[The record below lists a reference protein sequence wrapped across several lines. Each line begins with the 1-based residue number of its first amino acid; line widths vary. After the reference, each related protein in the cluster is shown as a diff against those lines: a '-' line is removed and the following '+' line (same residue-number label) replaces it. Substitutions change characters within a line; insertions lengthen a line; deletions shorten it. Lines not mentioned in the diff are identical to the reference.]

1 MHRFLERLSR
11 GPMVS
16 SGAVGTML
24 QAKGLPPVT
33 TLEEYNLSHPEAV
46 AEIHRAYCEAGAEMI
61 GTNTFGANPLKLR
74 KARLADKAYDFNY
87 QGAKIARA
95 AAPKEVL
102 VFAAIGPSGEFL
114 APLGEISPE
123 EMYEIYKGQILAL
136 AEGGADLLS
145 LRTFTDL
152 EEMRIAVRA
161 AKENTQLP
169 VIATMT
175 FDLGQKGFRT
185 MMGVDVKAAIEGMTG
200 AGAEVIGSNCGRGM
214 EEMVPLM
221 GEMRVQFKGYLT
233 AQPNAGLPQLV
244 DGKAKYTQS
253 PEEFASWVPRL
264 LEAGVSIIGGCCG
277 TTPDHTR
284 KVAEAL
290 RKR

>member
-1 MHRFLERLSR
+1 MHPLLERLSR

-46 AEIHRAYCEAGAEMI
+46 AEIHSAYCEAGAEMI
-61 GTNTFGANPLKLR
+61 GTNTFGANPLKLK
-74 KARLADKAYDFNY
+74 KAGLADKAYRLNY
-87 QGAKIARA
+87 EGARIARK
-95 AAPKEVL
+95 AAPKDVF

-114 APLGEISPE
+114 APLGEIAPE
-123 EMYEIYKGQILAL
+123 EMYEVYKSQIRAL
-136 AEGGADLLS
+136 VEGGVDILS

-152 EEMRIAVRA
+152 EEVKIAIRA
-161 AKENTQLP
+161 AKENADLP

-185 MMGVDVKAAIEGMTG
+185 MMGVEVKAAIEGMVG

-221 GEMRVQFKGYLT
+221 KEMRNYYPGNLT
-233 AQPNAGLPQLV
+233 AQPNAGLPQLIE
-244 DGKAKYTQS
+244 GKARYTQS
-253 PEEFASWVPRL
+253 PEEFASWVPSL
-264 LEAGVSIIGGCCG
+264 LEAAVNLIGGCCG
-277 TTPDHTR
+277 TTPAHTR
-284 KVAEAL
+284 KVGEAI

>member
-185 MMGVDVKAAIEGMTG
+185 MMGVDVKAAIEGMAG

-244 DGKAKYTQS
+244 DGKAKYIQS

>member
-16 SGAVGTML
+16 SGAVGTIL

-152 EEMRIAVRA
+152 EEMKIAVRA

-244 DGKAKYTQS
+244 DGKAKYIQS

-284 KVAEAL
+284 KVAEAIH
-290 RKR
+290 KR

>member
-1 MHRFLERLSR
+1 MHRLLERLSR

-290 RKR
+290 RKQ

>member
-1 MHRFLERLSR
+1 MHPLLERLSR

-24 QAKGLPPVT
+24 QSQGLPPVT
-33 TLEEYNLSHPEAV
+33 TFEEYNLSHPEAV
-46 AEIHRAYCEAGAEMI
+46 AEIHSAYCEAGAEMI
-61 GTNTFGANPLKLR
+61 GTNTFGANPLKLK
-74 KARLADKAYDFNY
+74 KAGLADKAYRLNY
-87 QGAKIARA
+87 EGARIARK
-95 AAPKEVL
+95 AAPKDIF

-114 APLGEISPE
+114 APLGEIAPE
-123 EMYEIYKGQILAL
+123 EMYEVYKSQIRAL
-136 AEGGADLLS
+136 VEGGVDILS

-152 EEMRIAVRA
+152 EELKIALRA
-161 AKENTQLP
+161 AKENAKLP

-185 MMGVDVKAAIEGMTG
+185 MMGVDVKASIEGMVE

-221 GEMRVQFKGYLT
+221 KEMRNYYQGNLT
-233 AQPNAGLPQLV
+233 AQPNAGLPQLIE
-244 DGKAKYTQS
+244 GKARYTQS
-253 PEEFASWVPRL
+253 PEEFASWVPSL
-264 LEAGVSIIGGCCG
+264 LEAGVNLIGGCCG
-277 TTPDHTR
+277 TTPAHTR
-284 KVAEAL
+284 KVVEAI

>member
-1 MHRFLERLSR
+1 
-11 GPMVS
+11 
-16 SGAVGTML
+16 
-24 QAKGLPPVT
+24 
-33 TLEEYNLSHPEAV
+33 
-46 AEIHRAYCEAGAEMI
+46 
-61 GTNTFGANPLKLR
+61 
-74 KARLADKAYDFNY
+74 
-87 QGAKIARA
+87 
-95 AAPKEVL
+95 
-102 VFAAIGPSGEFL
+102 
-114 APLGEISPE
+114 
-123 EMYEIYKGQILAL
+123 
-136 AEGGADLLS
+136 
-145 LRTFTDL
+145 
-152 EEMRIAVRA
+152 
-161 AKENTQLP
+161 
-169 VIATMT
+169 
-175 FDLGQKGFRT
+175 

>member
-1 MHRFLERLSR
+1 MHPLLERLSR

-24 QAKGLPPVT
+24 QSKGLPPVT
-33 TLEEYNLSHPEAV
+33 TFEEYNLSHPEAV
-46 AEIHRAYCEAGAEMI
+46 AEIHSAYCEAGAEMI
-61 GTNTFGANPLKLR
+61 GTNTFGANPLKLK
-74 KARLADKAYDFNY
+74 KAGLADKAYRLNY
-87 QGAKIARA
+87 EGARIARK
-95 AAPKEVL
+95 AAPKDIF

-114 APLGEISPE
+114 APLGEIAPE
-123 EMYEIYKGQILAL
+123 EMYEVYKSQIRAL
-136 AEGGADLLS
+136 VEGGVDILS

-152 EEMRIAVRA
+152 EELKIALRA
-161 AKENTQLP
+161 AKENAKLP

-185 MMGVDVKAAIEGMTG
+185 MMGVDVKASIEGMVE

-221 GEMRVQFKGYLT
+221 KEMRNYYQGNLT
-233 AQPNAGLPQLV
+233 AQPNAGLPQLIE
-244 DGKAKYTQS
+244 GKARYTQS
-253 PEEFASWVPRL
+253 PEEFASWVPSL
-264 LEAGVSIIGGCCG
+264 LEAGVNLIGGCCG
-277 TTPDHTR
+277 TTPAHTR
-284 KVAEAL
+284 KVVEAI

>member
-1 MHRFLERLSR
+1 MHPLLERLSR

-33 TLEEYNLSHPEAV
+33 TLEEYNLSYPEAV
-46 AEIHRAYCEAGAEMI
+46 AEIHSAYCEAGAEMI
-61 GTNTFGANPLKLR
+61 GTNTFGANPLKLK
-74 KARLADKAYDFNY
+74 KAGLAEKAYRFNY
-87 QGAKIARA
+87 EGARIARK
-95 AAPKEVL
+95 AAPKDVF

-114 APLGEISPE
+114 APLGDITPE
-123 EMYEIYKGQILAL
+123 EMYEVYKSQILAL
-136 AEGGADLLS
+136 VEGGVNILS

-152 EEMRIAVRA
+152 EEVKIAIRA
-161 AKENTQLP
+161 AKENAKLP

-185 MMGVDVKAAIEGMTG
+185 MMGVDVKAAVEGMVG

-221 GEMRVQFKGYLT
+221 KEMRNYYQGNLT
-233 AQPNAGLPQLV
+233 AQPNAGLPQLIE
-244 DGKAKYTQS
+244 GKARYTQS
-253 PEEFASWVPRL
+253 PEEFASWVPSL
-264 LEAGVSIIGGCCG
+264 LEANVNLIGGCCG
-277 TTPDHTR
+277 TTPAHTR
-284 KVAEAL
+284 KVGEAI

>member
-1 MHRFLERLSR
+1 MHPLLERLSR

-24 QAKGLPPVT
+24 QSKGLPPVT

-46 AEIHRAYCEAGAEMI
+46 AEIHSAYWEAGAEMI
-61 GTNTFGANPLKLR
+61 GTNTFGANPLKLK
-74 KARLADKAYDFNY
+74 KAGLSDKAYLLNY
-87 QGAKIARA
+87 HGARIARG
-95 AAPKEVL
+95 AAPKDVF

-114 APLGEISPE
+114 APLGEITPE
-123 EMYEIYKGQILAL
+123 QMYEVYKSQIRAL
-136 AEGGADLLS
+136 AEGGVDILS

-152 EEMRIAVRA
+152 EELKIAIRA
-161 AKENTQLP
+161 AKENAELP

-185 MMGVDVKAAIEGMTG
+185 MMGVDVKAAIEGMVG

-221 GEMRVQFKGYLT
+221 KEMRNHYQGYLT
-233 AQPNAGLPQLV
+233 AQPNAGLPQLIE
-244 DGKAKYTQS
+244 GKARYTQS
-253 PEEFASWVPRL
+253 PEEFASWVPSL
-264 LEAGVSIIGGCCG
+264 LEAGVNLIGGCCG
-277 TTPDHTR
+277 TTPAHTR
-284 KVAEAL
+284 KVAEAV

>member
-1 MHRFLERLSR
+1 
-11 GPMVS
+11 MVS

-24 QAKGLPPVT
+24 QAKGLPSVT
-33 TLEEYNLSHPEAV
+33 TLEEYNLSHPESV
-46 AEIHRAYCEAGAEMI
+46 PEIHRAYCEAGAEMI

-145 LRTFTDL
+145 LRTFTDQV
-152 EEMRIAVRA
+152 EMKIAVRA

-185 MMGVDVKAAIEGMTG
+185 MMGVDVKTAIEGMTG

>member
-1 MHRFLERLSR
+1 MHPLLERLSR

-24 QAKGLPPVT
+24 QSQGLPPVT
-33 TLEEYNLSHPEAV
+33 TFEEYNLSHPEAV
-46 AEIHRAYCEAGAEMI
+46 AEIHSAYCEAGAEMI
-61 GTNTFGANPLKLR
+61 GTNTFGANPLKLK
-74 KARLADKAYDFNY
+74 KAGLADKAYLLNY
-87 QGAKIARA
+87 EGARIARK
-95 AAPKEVL
+95 AAPKDIF

-114 APLGEISPE
+114 APLGEIAPE
-123 EMYEIYKGQILAL
+123 EMYEVYKSQIRAL
-136 AEGGADLLS
+136 VEGGVDILS

-152 EEMRIAVRA
+152 EELKIALRA
-161 AKENTQLP
+161 AKENAKLP

-185 MMGVDVKAAIEGMTG
+185 MMGVDVKASIEGMVE

-221 GEMRVQFKGYLT
+221 KEMRNYYQGNLT
-233 AQPNAGLPQLV
+233 AQPNAGLPQLIE
-244 DGKAKYTQS
+244 GKARYTQS
-253 PEEFASWVPRL
+253 PEEFASWVPSL
-264 LEAGVSIIGGCCG
+264 LEAGVNLIGGCCG
-277 TTPDHTR
+277 TTPAHTR
-284 KVAEAL
+284 KVVEAI

>member
-1 MHRFLERLSR
+1 
-11 GPMVS
+11 MVS

-152 EEMRIAVRA
+152 EEMKIAVRA

-244 DGKAKYTQS
+244 DGKAKYIQS

-284 KVAEAL
+284 KVAEAIQ
-290 RKR
+290 KR

>member
-1 MHRFLERLSR
+1 MHRLLERLSR

-123 EMYEIYKGQILAL
+123 EMYEIYKGQVLAL

-152 EEMRIAVRA
+152 EEMKIAVRA

-290 RKR
+290 RKQ

>member
-1 MHRFLERLSR
+1 MHRLLERLSR

-123 EMYEIYKGQILAL
+123 EMYEIYKGQVLAL

-152 EEMRIAVRA
+152 EEMKIAVRA

-221 GEMRVQFKGYLT
+221 GEMRVKFKGYLT

-290 RKR
+290 RKQ